1 MTAPKS
7 STLNQRIRSDIE
19 ERILSGEWPPGY
31 RIPFEHEL
39 MAQYSCSRMTVNKVL
54 TTLAENGMIERRRRA
69 GSFVSRRSPEQE
81 YVTLEIPDVG
91 LALSARQRQ
100 HDYHLIERSVR
111 VPDEADYNETAL
123 GAGGQLLS
131 IKGLHLADDVPVA
144 VEYRLV
150 NAGSVPE
157 VLQVDFSVIS
167 PGTWLL
173 QEVSWTRGEYRIS
186 AAGLTESEAGMLSS
200 PVGTPCLVL
209 ERRTWRG
216 DAPITWARQVFLSG
230 EHELIARFTAG
241 AR

>member
-19 ERILSGEWPPGY
+19 ERILSGEWPPGH

-39 MAQYSCSRMTVNKVL
+39 MSQYQCSRMTVNKVL

-69 GSFVSRRSPEQE
+69 GSFVARRSPEQE

-91 LALSARQRQ
+91 LAIGARQHVHEYR
-100 HDYHLIERSVR
+100 LLSRELRE
-111 VPDEADYNETAL
+111 PLEGNFAEGTMA
-123 GAGGQLLS
+123 AGGQLLAIS
-131 IKGLHLADDVPVA
+131 GVHLADGRPVA
-144 VEYRLV
+144 VEHRLV
-150 NAGSVPE
+150 NATSVPE
-157 VLQVDFSVIS
+157 ALAVDFSHTP

-186 AAGLTESEAGMLSS
+186 AEGLSVADAEVLSRSAGE
-200 PVGTPCLVL
+200 PCLVL

-216 DAPITWARQVFLSG
+216 DAPVTWARQLFLAG
-230 EHELIARFTAG
+230 EHELVARFTTG
-241 AR
+241 TR